1 MVVMTVSDEA
11 LAERVIEPLVLDE
24 LRALDSVK
32 VFDIGH
38 LDGDGHR
45 AFIRSLLA
53 LEPDCHMP

>member
-45 AFIRSLLA
+45 AFIRASR